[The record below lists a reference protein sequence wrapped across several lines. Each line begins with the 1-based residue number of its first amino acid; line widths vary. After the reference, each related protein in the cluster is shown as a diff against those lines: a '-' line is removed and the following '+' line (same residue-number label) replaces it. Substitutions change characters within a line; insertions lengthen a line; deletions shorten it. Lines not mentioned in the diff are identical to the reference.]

1 MADDNRIMENVDNVR
16 EPTKED
22 TVAETI
28 KSRFPN
34 AHVEIRENKW
44 GRKRVWVIVPREDYK
59 ALMKFLL
66 ELDPEAHYSIGIE
79 QDYGEEIGYMSHIL
93 LHYDNAPAVS
103 LLVDVRVPKDD
114 PVIPDISDIFP
125 IALQYEREAAEMMG
139 IVFEGIPDS
148 RRLFL
153 PDDFPEGIY
162 PLRLDEK
169 GIPEEIVKNAGH
181 PYYLKGGDK

>member
-114 PVIPDISDIFP
+114 PV
-125 IALQYEREAAEMMG
+125 
-139 IVFEGIPDS
+139 
-148 RRLFL
+148 
-153 PDDFPEGIY
+153 
-162 PLRLDEK
+162 
-169 GIPEEIVKNAGH
+169 
-181 PYYLKGGDK
+181 